1 MNNLFGNLIAIKMMY
16 NAGKDNLKLKL
27 NAKKVILN
35 AGNI

>member
-16 NAGKDNLKLKL
+16 NAGKNNLKLKL
-27 NAKKVILN
+27 NANKAMLN

>member
-1 MNNLFGNLIAIKMMY
+1 MNNLFGSQIAIKMMY

-27 NAKKVILN
+27 NAKKVMWN